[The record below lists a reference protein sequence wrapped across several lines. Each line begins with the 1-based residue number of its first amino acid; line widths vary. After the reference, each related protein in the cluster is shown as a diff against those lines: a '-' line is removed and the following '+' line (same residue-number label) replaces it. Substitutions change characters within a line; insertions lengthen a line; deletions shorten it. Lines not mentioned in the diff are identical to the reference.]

1 MRRMENILGAQV
13 AVLLTAGLLS
23 FSHAQT
29 LHTSPH
35 GEGLRGLAPAMRVAT
50 PKIRWQLT
58 LPAGIAHGSI
68 TFSNNGQYLYF
79 KTFGDKQGQVFK
91 VEAATG
97 NIVWQTNPTTIG
109 FGRFSYSGVVVDE
122 QNGRLYTTGTPSS
135 TPYNQ
140 SIVAALNINTGTII
154 WVKTASDLGLSGRN
168 LGTGNL
174 LLHSNR
180 TRLYVRD
187 DNNPDRIVALDASNG
202 NRIWTY
208 NMPNNFDSD
217 SWMLHRTLG
226 PIWTDPVSERVR
238 IAFVNNSTVGS
249 VGAIQDNGN
258 SASLAWSANVAQSME
273 YHWWGNG
280 NGGSA
285 QAAAKSEARPAHSS
299 KASSQP
305 LRISPSSVL
314 SCVLLLLTVAGLF
327 CCATVYLRNG
337 LSCQVDIPYCSCASQ
352 WAHSR
357 WIPEFSGKPC
367 HIHWVFLAIHKQNAD
382 RRWTKQH
389 IEEVGTM
396 RRLTEVMHRTAQRL
410 AGLTDRALSSERFDD
425 AVRKRVFN
433 GKHLVSLMTCLSY
446 IAWGLAQVPAP
457 DQLTE
462 NSAQQWFWAVEG
474 QGTASIRNSTTRV
487 RVGRASL
494 QIDTSCPFKTAV
506 FVVPPGA
513 RANLSAVSAM
523 AFWVYAENPNPVGF
537 QDNSP
542 WIRLYT
548 THRDYFEF
556 RPNRDLMND
565 ARNQWLEIVVPFYLH
580 PDWTVNRVGNPDL
593 SVVRVIE
600 IITDTW
606 DWQPYRYWLD
616 GLRFLSIESITPNP
630 NPIIGGNSATGT
642 VTISAPAPTGGF
654 PVQLRSNSNVA
665 TVPTSVTIPAGQRT
679 ATFTIS
685 TNPVASPTQ
694 VVITGWL
701 GNSSRQA
708 TLTVN
713 PPALESLTLD
723 PNTVVGGNPSTGRVA
738 LNAPAPAGGLQVQL
752 SSNNPNVASVPASV
766 TVPAGQRSATFTVNT
781 QAVASQTQVTITA
794 TLNGRSRSAT
804 LTVNPRP
811 VIIERVEV
819 YAPNPVVDDRGER
832 FPVAGRRVNIR
843 ITLREPAP
851 YRAEVRLR
859 CSHPSVLPTPD
870 RVYFEVGQQT
880 LEMSIDTQRVH
891 QNTTVTVTASNNFS
905 ERSGRIQL
913 YKTVIRD
920 VVFNPNPVRAGNEF
934 TVTITMSEHIPS
946 GGYYITISNGNPN
959 VIEIRPDVRAR
970 EGRQP
975 PISDFDARARRGVRQ
990 ETRVTITFR
999 GENGEVFRRTITV
1012 RP

>member
-1 MRRMENILGAQV
+1 MMHKLMMLSTALMHRMSSWLLKLRDCGFRAKRSLQV
-13 AVLLTAGLLS
+13 
-23 FSHAQT
+23 
-29 LHTSPH
+29 
-35 GEGLRGLAPAMRVAT
+35 
-50 PKIRWQLT
+50 
-58 LPAGIAHGSI
+58 
-68 TFSNNGQYLYF
+68 
-79 KTFGDKQGQVFK
+79 
-91 VEAATG
+91 
-97 NIVWQTNPTTIG
+97 
-109 FGRFSYSGVVVDE
+109 
-122 QNGRLYTTGTPSS
+122 
-135 TPYNQ
+135 
-140 SIVAALNINTGTII
+140 
-154 WVKTASDLGLSGRN
+154 
-168 LGTGNL
+168 
-174 LLHSNR
+174 
-180 TRLYVRD
+180 
-187 DNNPDRIVALDASNG
+187 DASHTARSW
-202 NRIWTY
+202 RI
-208 NMPNNFDSD
+208 P
-217 SWMLHRTLG
+217 
-226 PIWTDPVSERVR
+226 
-238 IAFVNNSTVGS
+238 
-249 VGAIQDNGN
+249 
-258 SASLAWSANVAQSME
+258 SLLAC
-273 YHWWGNG
+273 
-280 NGGSA
+280 
-285 QAAAKSEARPAHSS
+285 
-299 KASSQP
+299 
-305 LRISPSSVL
+305 SVL
-314 SCVLLLLTVAGLF
+314 IA
-327 CCATVYLRNG
+327 
-337 LSCQVDIPYCSCASQ
+337 CS
-352 WAHSR
+352 
-357 WIPEFSGKPC
+357 
-367 HIHWVFLAIHKQNAD
+367 
-382 RRWTKQH
+382 
-389 IEEVGTM
+389 
-396 RRLTEVMHRTAQRL
+396 
-410 AGLTDRALSSERFDD
+410 
-425 AVRKRVFN
+425 
-433 GKHLVSLMTCLSY
+433 
-446 IAWGLAQVPAP
+446 LAQVPAP

-548 THRDYFEF
+548 TQRDYFEF

-565 ARNQWLEIVVPFYLH
+565 ARNQWLEIVVPFYPH
-580 PDWTVNRVGNPDL
+580 PDWTVNRVGNPNL

-701 GNSSRQA
+701 GNSIRQ
-708 TLTVN
+708 
-713 PPALESLTLD
+713 
-723 PNTVVGGNPSTGRVA
+723 
-738 LNAPAPAGGLQVQL
+738 
-752 SSNNPNVASVPASV
+752 
-766 TVPAGQRSATFTVNT
+766 
-781 QAVASQTQVTITA
+781 
-794 TLNGRSRSAT
+794 AT

-811 VIIERVEV
+811 VEIASVEV
-819 YAPNPVVDDRGER
+819 FASNPVVDDDGRQ
-832 FPVAGRRVNIR
+832 FPVAGRRVNVR
-843 ITLREPAP
+843 ITLREPAS
-851 YRAEVRLR
+851 YRAEVRLQS
-859 CSHPSVLPTPD
+859 SHPSILSTPE
-870 RVYFEVGQQT
+870 RVYFEQGQRT
-880 LEMSIDTQRVH
+880 LELSIDTNRAH
-891 QNTTVTVTASNNFS
+891 QNTDVTVTASHGS
-905 ERSGRIQL
+905 SQRSGRIRL
-913 YKTVIRD
+913 HKTVIRD

-934 TVTITMSEHIPS
+934 TVTITMWEHIPS